1 MATNKNLISKGVKFL
16 TGALPL
22 LFLGPVL
29 IYNAFMNKHTN
40 WHYLILGIGIVAC
53 FAAVFLMFKG
63 LQTIMKAL
71 FND

>member
-1 MATNKNLISKGVKFL
+1 MATNKQLLGKGVKYL
-16 TGALPL
+16 SGALPL

-53 FAAVFLMFKG
+53 LFSMFLIFLG
-63 LQTIMKAL
+63 LKTIMKAL